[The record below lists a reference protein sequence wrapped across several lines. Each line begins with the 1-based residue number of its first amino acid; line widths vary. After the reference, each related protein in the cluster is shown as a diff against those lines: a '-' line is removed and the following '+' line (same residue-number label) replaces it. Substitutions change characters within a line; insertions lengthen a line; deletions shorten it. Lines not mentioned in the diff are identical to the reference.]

1 MPELT
6 KSSNNYETTT
16 FVEQKVIDEEIRAI
30 RYSFGSL
37 EIRKNPNV
45 RFGYALTLYY
55 SNEDDFARVEFNT
68 NFINSVYV
76 YMLMSGI
83 DEAALRALR
92 VYQNNVKRHLNDLNK
107 CFEEN
112 NITALAFQ

>member
-1 MPELT
+1 MVYFNHGPH
-6 KSSNNYETTT
+6 ETTT
-16 FVEQKVIDEEIRAI
+16 FVEQKVIDEETRAI

-45 RFGYALTLYY
+45 RFGYTLTLYY
-55 SNEDDFARVEFNT
+55 SNEDDFAHIEFN
-68 NFINSVYV
+68 NDILSPMYA

-83 DEAALRALR
+83 DEAAIQALQMYRINVRNHLR
-92 VYQNNVKRHLNDLNK
+92 DLCE

-112 NITALAFQ
+112 DINQIN